1 MHSFEKNI
9 GDLYYNHGW
18 HYLELLE
25 PIKHQH
31 GFYIKQIL
39 CNNITYMFLNF
50 VERKSYH
57 DKNFTYRILILNIE
71 NVRAVTDKPM
81 EKDQIIGTVVTMSH
95 HSHITSKQMF
105 QKI

>member
-9 GDLYYNHGW
+9 GDLYYNHSW

-25 PIKHQH
+25 PIKHQN

-39 CNNITYMFLNF
+39 GNNITYMFLNLI
-50 VERKSYH
+50 ERNLYH
-57 DKNFTYRILILNIE
+57 DKDFTYGILILDIGNI
-71 NVRAVTDKPM
+71 RTVTNEPM
-81 EKDQIIGTVVTMSH
+81 EKDQIIGTVVTIPH
-95 HSHITSKQMF
+95 YSHITSKQMF